1 MKKISRLIAKPERAI
16 FCRNISNIA
25 FKDKVVLL
33 TQPSR
38 KDMGWAGHIPQET
51 DPTMIETQSF
61 SKDES
66 SFLFK
71 NSSETCLHDWYLNC
85 LCVLVSCNYISAHPC
100 SAKHNL
106 LWPANNLSA
115 SPNNCDHQLL
125 HHLQHLDDHGDDQD
139 VERDSSCVQVPR
151 PPLPRLELQLDKGP
165 FEAPETILLF

>member
-16 FCRNISNIA
+16 FCTNISNIA

-38 KDMGWAGHIPQET
+38 KDMGWVGHIPQET
-51 DPTMIETQSF
+51 DPTMIETQYF

-85 LCVLVSCNYISAHPC
+85 LCVLVSCKYVSAHPC

-106 LWPANNLSA
+106 LRPADNLSA
-115 SPNNCDHQLL
+115 PPNNRDHQLL
-125 HHLQHLDDHGDDQD
+125 HDLKHLDDHGDDQD
-139 VERDSSCVQVPR
+139 VERD
-151 PPLPRLELQLDKGP
+151 
-165 FEAPETILLF
+165 

>member
-38 KDMGWAGHIPQET
+38 KDMEWAGHIPQET

-71 NSSETCLHDWYLNC
+71 NSSETCLHD
-85 LCVLVSCNYISAHPC
+85 
-100 SAKHNL
+100 
-106 LWPANNLSA
+106 
-115 SPNNCDHQLL
+115 
-125 HHLQHLDDHGDDQD
+125 
-139 VERDSSCVQVPR
+139 
-151 PPLPRLELQLDKGP
+151 
-165 FEAPETILLF
+165 